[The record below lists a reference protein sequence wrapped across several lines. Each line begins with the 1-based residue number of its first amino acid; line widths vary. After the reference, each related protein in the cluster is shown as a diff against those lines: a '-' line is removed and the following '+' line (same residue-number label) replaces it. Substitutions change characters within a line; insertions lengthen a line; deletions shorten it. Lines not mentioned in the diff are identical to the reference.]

1 MSAVLCGVELA
12 KENALAKEGGRMSAF
27 RIAHSKGFTLMEMLV
42 VMVVIL
48 VLMGLLFPALM
59 GARERARVTRARSEI
74 QTLQEAWLAY
84 GNLYGSFPGYTEMS
98 ADAVRVLG
106 GENIDNKNPQGIAFM
121 EFDERHREEGFLDP
135 WWNGRQATKLVH
147 LYKIN
152 LDSESPAED
161 VAWQFTTR
169 VHCANTARY
178 RY

>member
-1 MSAVLCGVELA
+1 MSAVLCGV
-12 KENALAKEGGRMSAF
+12 ALAKESALAQEEDRISAF
-27 RIAHSKGFTLMEMLV
+27 RIPHSKGFTLMEMLV

-59 GARERARVTRARSEI
+59 GARERAKVTRARSEI

-84 GNLYGSFPGYTEMS
+84 GTLYGGFPSGYTMMS
-98 ADAVRVLG
+98 AGAVNVLG
-106 GENIDNKNPQGIAFM
+106 GNNPQGIVFM
-121 EFDERHREEGFLDP
+121 EFDERHRKDGFLDP
-135 WWNGRQATKLVH
+135 WWNGRQATIPDH

-152 LDSESPAED
+152 LGSTLPAAD
-161 VAWQFTTR
+161 VEWRFTTR